1 MTEEPGATHLE
12 LVGDVP
18 LLHPEPQLFEAMLDG
33 WRHQQLS
40 RNLSFATIDAGAR
53 TVRRFQAHTEV
64 YPWHWTP
71 GQADAWAAELRS
83 KRAAPST
90 IRSYQLALRAF
101 LAFVCDPAY
110 GWATACT
117 ARLASVRTCIG
128 WVPTRRSHSVAQP

>member
-12 LVGDVP
+12 LVDDVP

-53 TVRRFQAHTEV
+53 TVRRFQAHAQA

-71 GQADAWAAELRS
+71 GQADALAAELRS
-83 KRAAPST
+83 QRAAPST
-90 IRSYQLALRAF
+90 MRTPGWRRLLGLLLLSLAPGAGA
-101 LAFVCDPAY
+101 LAHAGPAW
-110 GWATACT
+110 GLP
-117 ARLASVRTCIG
+117 RG
-128 WVPTRRSHSVAQP
+128 